1 MEEPELM
8 KKIVC
13 VLMVLAALLTVFP
26 AGAQESGV
34 FLLSGTI
41 LEVLDDC
48 VMLDVPELGDVQAL
62 IGEETTIEG
71 VDALRIGQTAFVLYD
86 GKMTRSLPPQ
96 ITAKR
101 ISVYAVEGTV
111 TEIAEDRVTILR
123 GDELGEVVLTLPQNA
138 PELEIGQ
145 SVIAYTTGIMTMSL
159 PPIMN
164 AVAFELEASEDIVD
178 AEDIAEAEDIVD
190 AEDIVEAEDAGRIED
205 AEDAED
211 VVTGQDNG

>member
-1 MEEPELM
+1 MHMEETEL

-13 VLMVLAALLTVFP
+13 VLMILATLLAVLP
-26 AGAQESGV
+26 AGAQESEV

-41 LEVLDDC
+41 MEVLDDC
-48 VMLDVPELGDVQAL
+48 VMLDVPELGDVQAF
-62 IGEETTIEG
+62 ISEETTIEG
-71 VDALRIGQTAFVLYD
+71 VDALRIGQTAVVLYD

-96 ITAKR
+96 ITAQR

-111 TEIAEDRVTILR
+111 TEVAEDRVTILR
-123 GDELGEVVLTLPQNA
+123 GDELGEVVLTLPENA

-164 AVAFELEASEDIVD
+164 AIAFEFEADEP
-178 AEDIAEAEDIVD
+178 AEEAENI
-190 AEDIVEAEDAGRIED
+190 ERIED
-205 AEDAED
+205 VEDAED
-211 VVTGQDNG
+211 VELIEDTEDAGDVVSGQDNG

>member
-1 MEEPELM
+1 MTHMEETEL

-13 VLMVLAALLTVFP
+13 VLMILATLLAVLP
-26 AGAQESGV
+26 AGAQESEV

-41 LEVLDDC
+41 MEVLDDC
-48 VMLDVPELGDVQAL
+48 VMLDVPELGDVQAF
-62 IGEETTIEG
+62 ISEETTIEG
-71 VDALRIGQTAFVLYD
+71 VDALRIGQTAVVLYD

-96 ITAKR
+96 ITAQR

-111 TEIAEDRVTILR
+111 TEVAEDRVTILR
-123 GDELGEVVLTLPQNA
+123 GDELGEVVLTLPENA

-164 AVAFELEASEDIVD
+164 AIAFEFEADEP
-178 AEDIAEAEDIVD
+178 AEEAEDI
-190 AEDIVEAEDAGRIED
+190 ERIED
-205 AEDAED
+205 VEDAED
-211 VVTGQDNG
+211 VELIEDTEDAGDVVSGQDNG

>member
-1 MEEPELM
+1 M

-13 VLMVLAALLTVFP
+13 VLMILAALLAAFP
-26 AGAQESGV
+26 AGAQESDV

-48 VMLDVPELGDVQAL
+48 VMLDVPELGDVQAF

-71 VDALRIGQTAFVLYD
+71 VDALCIGQTAFVLYD

-96 ITAKR
+96 ITAQR

-111 TEIAEDRVTILR
+111 TEVAEDRVTILR
-123 GDELGEVVLTLPQNA
+123 GDELGEVVLTLPENA

-145 SVIAYTTGIMTMSL
+145 NVIAYTTGIMTMSL

-164 AVAFELEASEDIVD
+164 AVAFEFEA
-178 AEDIAEAEDIVD
+178 AEDVGDV
-190 AEDIVEAEDAGRIED
+190 EDAGLIED
-205 AEDAED
+205 VEDVEYAEDVED

>member
-1 MEEPELM
+1 MHMEETEL

-13 VLMVLAALLTVFP
+13 VLMILATLLAVLP
-26 AGAQESGV
+26 AGAQESEV

-41 LEVLDDC
+41 MEVLDDC
-48 VMLDVPELGDVQAL
+48 VMLDVPELGDVQAF

-96 ITAKR
+96 ITAQR

-111 TEIAEDRVTILR
+111 TEVAEDRVTILR
-123 GDELGEVVLTLPQNA
+123 GDELGEVVLTLPENA

-164 AVAFELEASEDIVD
+164 AIAFEFEADEP
-178 AEDIAEAEDIVD
+178 AEEAEDI
-190 AEDIVEAEDAGRIED
+190 ERIED
-205 AEDAED
+205 VEDAED
-211 VVTGQDNG
+211 VELIEDTEDAGDVVSGQDNG

>member
-1 MEEPELM
+1 MHMEETEL

-13 VLMVLAALLTVFP
+13 VLMILATLLAVLP
-26 AGAQESGV
+26 AGAQESEV

-41 LEVLDDC
+41 MEVLDDC
-48 VMLDVPELGDVQAL
+48 VMLDVPELGDVQAF
-62 IGEETTIEG
+62 ISEETTIEG
-71 VDALRIGQTAFVLYD
+71 VDALRIGQTAVVLYD

-96 ITAKR
+96 ITAQR

-111 TEIAEDRVTILR
+111 TEVAEDRVTILR
-123 GDELGEVVLTLPQNA
+123 GDELGEVVLTLPENA

-164 AVAFELEASEDIVD
+164 AIAFEFEADEP
-178 AEDIAEAEDIVD
+178 AEEAEDIERI
-190 AEDIVEAEDAGRIED
+190 EDVEDDEDVELIEDTEDAG
-205 AEDAED
+205 D
-211 VVTGQDNG
+211 VVSGQDNG

>member
-1 MEEPELM
+1 MTHMEETEL

-13 VLMVLAALLTVFP
+13 VLMILATLLAVLP
-26 AGAQESGV
+26 AGAQESEV

-41 LEVLDDC
+41 MEVLDDC
-48 VMLDVPELGDVQAL
+48 VMLDVPELGDVQAF

-71 VDALRIGQTAFVLYD
+71 VDALRIGQTAVVLYD

-96 ITAKR
+96 ITAQR

-111 TEIAEDRVTILR
+111 TEVDEDRVTILR
-123 GDELGEVVLTLPQNA
+123 GDELGEVVLTLPENA

-164 AVAFELEASEDIVD
+164 AIAFEFEADEP
-178 AEDIAEAEDIVD
+178 AEEAEDI
-190 AEDIVEAEDAGRIED
+190 ERIED
-205 AEDAED
+205 VEDAED
-211 VVTGQDNG
+211 VELIEDTEDAGDVVSGQDNG

>member
-1 MEEPELM
+1 MEEPKLM

-13 VLMVLAALLTVFP
+13 VLMILAALLAVFP
-26 AGAQESGV
+26 AGAQESDV

-48 VMLDVPELGDVQAL
+48 VMLDVPELGDVQAF

-96 ITAKR
+96 ITAQR

-111 TEIAEDRVTILR
+111 TEVAEDRVTILR
-123 GDELGEVVLTLPQNA
+123 GDELGEVVLTLPENA

-164 AVAFELEASEDIVD
+164 AIAFEFEADEP
-178 AEDIAEAEDIVD
+178 AEEAEDI
-190 AEDIVEAEDAGRIED
+190 ERIED
-205 AEDAED
+205 VEDAED
-211 VVTGQDNG
+211 VELIEDTEDAGDVVSGQDNG

>member
-1 MEEPELM
+1 MTHMEETEL

-13 VLMVLAALLTVFP
+13 VLMILATLLAVLP
-26 AGAQESGV
+26 AGAQESEV

-41 LEVLDDC
+41 MEVLDDC
-48 VMLDVPELGDVQAL
+48 VMLDVPELGDVQAF
-62 IGEETTIEG
+62 ISEETTIEG
-71 VDALRIGQTAFVLYD
+71 VDALRIGQTAVVLYD

-96 ITAKR
+96 ITAQR

-123 GDELGEVVLTLPQNA
+123 GDELGEVVLTLPENA

-164 AVAFELEASEDIVD
+164 AIAFEFEADEP
-178 AEDIAEAEDIVD
+178 AEEAEDI
-190 AEDIVEAEDAGRIED
+190 ERIED
-205 AEDAED
+205 VEDAED
-211 VVTGQDNG
+211 VELIEDTEDAGDVVSGQDNG

>member
-1 MEEPELM
+1 MTHMEETEL

-13 VLMVLAALLTVFP
+13 VLMILATLLAVLP
-26 AGAQESGV
+26 AGAQESEV

-41 LEVLDDC
+41 MEVLDDC
-48 VMLDVPELGDVQAL
+48 VMLDVPELGDVQAF
-62 IGEETTIEG
+62 ISEETTIEG
-71 VDALRIGQTAFVLYD
+71 VDALRIGQTAVVLYD

-96 ITAKR
+96 ITAQR

-111 TEIAEDRVTILR
+111 TEVAEDRVTIQR
-123 GDELGEVVLTLPQNA
+123 GDELGEVVLTLPENA

-164 AVAFELEASEDIVD
+164 AIAFEFEAGEP
-178 AEDIAEAEDIVD
+178 AEEAEDI
-190 AEDIVEAEDAGRIED
+190 ERIED
-205 AEDAED
+205 VEDAED
-211 VVTGQDNG
+211 VELIEDTEDAGDVVSGQDNG

>member
-1 MEEPELM
+1 MHMEETEL

-13 VLMVLAALLTVFP
+13 VLMILATLLAVLP
-26 AGAQESGV
+26 AGAQESEV

-41 LEVLDDC
+41 MEVLDDC
-48 VMLDVPELGDVQAL
+48 VMLDVPELGDVQAF
-62 IGEETTIEG
+62 ISEETTIEG
-71 VDALRIGQTAFVLYD
+71 VDALRIGQTAVVLYD

-96 ITAKR
+96 ITAQR

-111 TEIAEDRVTILR
+111 TEVAEDRVTILR
-123 GDELGEVVLTLPQNA
+123 GDELGEVVLTLPENA

-164 AVAFELEASEDIVD
+164 AIAFEFEADEP
-178 AEDIAEAEDIVD
+178 AEEAEDI
-190 AEDIVEAEDAGRIED
+190 ERIED
-205 AEDAED
+205 VEDAED
-211 VVTGQDNG
+211 VELIEDTEDAGDVVSGQDNG

>member
-1 MEEPELM
+1 MTHMEDTEL

-13 VLMVLAALLTVFP
+13 VLMILATLLAVLP
-26 AGAQESGV
+26 AGAQESEV

-41 LEVLDDC
+41 MEVLDDC
-48 VMLDVPELGDVQAL
+48 VMLDVPELGDVQAF
-62 IGEETTIEG
+62 ISEETTIEG
-71 VDALRIGQTAFVLYD
+71 VDALRIGQTAVVLYD

-96 ITAKR
+96 ITAQR

-111 TEIAEDRVTILR
+111 TEVAEDRVTILR
-123 GDELGEVVLTLPQNA
+123 GDELGEVVLTLPENA

-164 AVAFELEASEDIVD
+164 AIAFEFEADEP
-178 AEDIAEAEDIVD
+178 AEEAEDI
-190 AEDIVEAEDAGRIED
+190 ERIED
-205 AEDAED
+205 VEDAED
-211 VVTGQDNG
+211 VELIEDTEDAGDVVSGQDNG

>member
-1 MEEPELM
+1 M

-13 VLMVLAALLTVFP
+13 VLMILAALLAAFP
-26 AGAQESGV
+26 AGAQESDV

-48 VMLDVPELGDVQAL
+48 VMLDVPELGDVQAF

-96 ITAKR
+96 ITAQR

-111 TEIAEDRVTILR
+111 TEVAEDRVTILR
-123 GDELGEVVLTLPQNA
+123 GDELGEVVLTLPENA

-145 SVIAYTTGIMTMSL
+145 NVIAYTTGIMTMSL

-164 AVAFELEASEDIVD
+164 AVAFEFEA
-178 AEDIAEAEDIVD
+178 AEDVGDV
-190 AEDIVEAEDAGRIED
+190 EDAGLIED
-205 AEDAED
+205 IEDIEDVEDVED

>member
-1 MEEPELM
+1 MEEPKLM

-13 VLMVLAALLTVFP
+13 VLMILAALLAAFP
-26 AGAQESGV
+26 AGAQESDV

-48 VMLDVPELGDVQAL
+48 VMLDVPELGDVQAF

-96 ITAKR
+96 ITAQR

-111 TEIAEDRVTILR
+111 TEVAEDRVTILR
-123 GDELGEVVLTLPQNA
+123 GDELGEVVLTLPENA

-145 SVIAYTTGIMTMSL
+145 NVIAYTTGIMTMSL

-164 AVAFELEASEDIVD
+164 AVAFEFEA
-178 AEDIAEAEDIVD
+178 AEDVGDV
-190 AEDIVEAEDAGRIED
+190 EDAGLIED
-205 AEDAED
+205 IEDVEDVED

>member
-1 MEEPELM
+1 M

-13 VLMVLAALLTVFP
+13 VLMILAALLAVFP
-26 AGAQESGV
+26 AGAQESDV

-48 VMLDVPELGDVQAL
+48 VMLDVPELGDVQAF

-96 ITAKR
+96 ITAQR
-101 ISVYAVEGTV
+101 ISVYTVEGTV
-111 TEIAEDRVTILR
+111 TEVGEDRVTILR
-123 GDELGEVVLTLPQNA
+123 GDELGEVVLTLPENA

-145 SVIAYTTGIMTMSL
+145 NVIAYTTGIMTMSL

-164 AVAFELEASEDIVD
+164 AVAFEFEA
-178 AEDIAEAEDIVD
+178 AEDVGDV
-190 AEDIVEAEDAGRIED
+190 EDAGLIED
-205 AEDAED
+205 IEDVED

>member
-1 MEEPELM
+1 MEEPKLM

-13 VLMVLAALLTVFP
+13 VLMILAALLAVFP
-26 AGAQESGV
+26 AGAQESDV

-48 VMLDVPELGDVQAL
+48 VMLDVPELGDVQAF

-96 ITAKR
+96 ITAQR

-111 TEIAEDRVTILR
+111 TEVAEDRVTILR
-123 GDELGEVVLTLPQNA
+123 GDELGEVVLTLPENA

-145 SVIAYTTGIMTMSL
+145 NVIAYTTGIMTMSL

-164 AVAFELEASEDIVD
+164 AIAFEFEADEP
-178 AEDIAEAEDIVD
+178 AEEAEDIERIEDVEN
-190 AEDIVEAEDAGRIED
+190 AEDVELIEDTEDAG
-205 AEDAED
+205 D
-211 VVTGQDNG
+211 VVSGQDNG

>member
-1 MEEPELM
+1 M

-13 VLMVLAALLTVFP
+13 VLMILATLLAVLP
-26 AGAQESGV
+26 AGAQESEV

-41 LEVLDDC
+41 MEVLDDC
-48 VMLDVPELGDVQAL
+48 VMLDVPELGDVQAF
-62 IGEETTIEG
+62 ISEETTIEG
-71 VDALRIGQTAFVLYD
+71 VDALRIGQTAVVLYD

-96 ITAKR
+96 ITAQR

-111 TEIAEDRVTILR
+111 TEVAEDRVTILR
-123 GDELGEVVLTLPQNA
+123 GDELGEVVLTLPENA

-164 AVAFELEASEDIVD
+164 AIAFEFEADEP
-178 AEDIAEAEDIVD
+178 AEEAEDI
-190 AEDIVEAEDAGRIED
+190 ERIED
-205 AEDAED
+205 VEDAED
-211 VVTGQDNG
+211 VELIEDTEDAGDVVSGQDNG